1 MSSLYPLKLKHFK
14 KKSGI
19 DFTPTS
25 FRLSFHI
32 PILLLGLV
40 LLKDYCGIGLNI
52 NDAGFLCICCYLG
65 GFIWGRREQEH
76 KHGKFIGSV
85 VFSEEAFEIDSK
97 VLQWSEAEVTA
108 LKSSHVF
115 RDDIYNHSFLL
126 GPKYSLGVDN
136 FIEFK
141 TGNETE
147 RVYFQFSDYKDKRSF
162 EKIIRDQF
170 YKGNIGLS
178 VTYDGLNLTY
188 EEIQVLKEEAE
199 SKKNNTNQQQ
209 NLHKA

>member
-1 MSSLYPLKLKHFK
+1 MSSPYPLKLKRFK

-19 DFTPTS
+19 DFTLTS

-40 LLKDYCGIGLNI
+40 LLKDYFGIGLNI

-76 KHGKFIGSV
+76 KHGEFNGHV
-85 VFSEEAFEIDSK
+85 EFSKEGFNTDSK
-97 VLQWSEAEVTA
+97 VLLWSETEIAA

-115 RDDIYNHSFLL
+115 RDDIYSHMNML

-141 TGNETE
+141 TGNETG
-147 RVYFQFSDYKDKRSF
+147 RVYFQFSDYKDKRKF

-170 YKGNIGLS
+170 YKGNIDLS
-178 VTYDGLNLTY
+178 VAYDGLSLTY
-188 EEIQVLKEEAE
+188 EEIQVLKEEAK
-199 SKKNNTNQQQ
+199 SKKNNANQQQ
-209 NLHKA
+209 YLQ

>member
-1 MSSLYPLKLKHFK
+1 MSSPYPLKLYHFK

-19 DFTPTS
+19 DFTLTS
-25 FRLSFHI
+25 FRLSTWNSIIIVALSILEETFH
-32 PILLLGLV
+32 LGLNPSP
-40 LLKDYCGIGLNI
+40 I
-52 NDAGFLCICCYLG
+52 A
-65 GFIWGRREQEH
+65 FIWLMCIIGAIAWGRVEMEH
-76 KHGKFIGSV
+76 KHGSFNGQV
-85 VFSEEAFEIDSK
+85 EFSEEGLNTDSK
-97 VLQWSEAEVTA
+97 VLLWSETEVTA

-141 TGNETE
+141 TGNGTE
-147 RVYFQFSDYKDKRSF
+147 RIYFQFSDYKDKRNF

-188 EEIQVLKEEAE
+188 EEIQVLKEEAK
-199 SKKNNTNQQQ
+199 SKQNNANQQQ
-209 NLHKA
+209 YLH